1 MPLYSQVVSGK
12 PAIDETM
19 VARARARDETTVVAI
34 DETTVVASDETT
46 VVASD
51 ETTVVASDET
61 TVVAIE
67 YVNSICFEGTDD
79 GTTFLNKI
87 RTNQTLAKHIRHLE
101 SVGTE
106 ETCSTLNTF
115 NEHVFSVMCR
125 NY

>member
-1 MPLYSQVVSGK
+1 MPLYSVVVSGK

-46 VVASD
+46 VVA
-51 ETTVVASDET
+51 
-61 TVVAIE
+61 IE
-67 YVNSICFEGTDD
+67 YVNSIYFEGTDD
-79 GTTFLNKI
+79 GTTFLHKI